1 MADTYFVARY
11 AYDAMSMALTN
22 GGGWSCAGR
31 GPDRVAR
38 VARVV
43 GVARVVVGAGRV
55 GVHEVLRIM
64 CVRCVCYIRSRKLNV
79 SDHSFAL
86 LWIVS
91 EAHVPSL
98 PRTLIPSSFCS
109 LEDFQGFMRP
119 LTKDLFRNGVRQLD
133 EAMIVVVMRERYVP
147 SVVLAL
153 HFLSFGHI
161 TDARMKSLYRRCR
174 VRPVWYRPSEISFF
188 VRFRLSQTPSLCR
201 RFSGV
206 YATTDEGSLS
216 K

>member
-43 GVARVVVGAGRV
+43 ARVVRVVRVVVRVVVGAGRV

-91 EAHVPSL
+91 EAHVPSP

-109 LEDFQGFMRP
+109 LEDIFD
-119 LTKDLFRNGVRQLD
+119 TSKTFRG
-133 EAMIVVVMRERYVP
+133 
-147 SVVLAL
+147 
-153 HFLSFGHI
+153 
-161 TDARMKSLYRRCR
+161 
-174 VRPVWYRPSEISFF
+174 
-188 VRFRLSQTPSLCR
+188 LC
-201 RFSGV
+201 
-206 YATTDEGSLS
+206 DH
-216 K
+216 